1 MANRIKVAIASSIQV
16 LRQQGWSY
24 RKIAD
29 TLGVH
34 RETVARYVHLA
45 GQEPKPASKAPPGT
59 GSPDPPKP
67 AEPAPRLF
75 PGPESL
81 CEPYRQVILEK
92 LDQGLTAKRIWQDMV
107 SERGFAGEYWSVKR
121 FVSRL
126 GKATPLPFRRME
138 SAAGEEAQVDF
149 GLGAPVEQ
157 ASGHAK
163 RYPVL
168 RVVLSY
174 SRKGYS
180 EALPRQGTEEF
191 IRALENAFRHF
202 GGVPRTLVI
211 DNLKA
216 AVSRADWYDPE
227 LNPKVQDFC
236 RHYGCVMLPT
246 KPRTPRHKGKVEAGV
261 KYLSRNAL
269 AGKRFASLVQE
280 NEALQSWEAMVAD
293 LRIHGTTK
301 KQVKA
306 LFDQERPHLLELAA
320 LPFPCFREAQRTV
333 HRDAHVEVEKSYY
346 SVPPEYLGRTVWV
359 RWDARM
365 VRVFNERMEEVAV
378 HVRVQPGRFHTDPGH
393 IASEKISAVER
404 GAGYLLRRISLVGP
418 ETLRWAKTMMDV
430 RGIEGVRVL
439 AGLLSMTGKHRSED
453 LEGACAL
460 ALTHGAYHLRALR
473 RLMERPTEQTQFIE
487 THPLIRP
494 MDFYGRYV
502 RVSLRKEVEE
512 EDRNSEFNALVATS
526 GGDEGKGPATSRA
539 PSAVRPPA
547 AALGS
552 LSSGALSSAPAGETL
567 STPSYTVNPFERTL
581 P

>member
-24 RKIAD
+24 RRIAQA
-29 TLGVH
+29 LGVH

-45 GQEPKPASKAPPGT
+45 GEGSKPASNLSPGS

-67 AEPAPRLF
+67 AKPVPRHVS
-75 PGPESL
+75 GPESL
-81 CEPYRQVILEK
+81 CEPYRQIILEK
-92 LDQGLTAKRIWQDMV
+92 LDQGLTAKRIWQDLV
-107 SERGFAGEYWSVKR
+107 EERGFAGRYASVKR
-121 FVSRL
+121 FVHRL
-126 GKATPLPFRRME
+126 GKTLPLPFRRME
-138 SAAGEEAQVDF
+138 SAPGEEAQVDF

-157 ASGHAK
+157 SSGHAK

-191 IRALENAFRHF
+191 IRALENACRHF

-216 AVSRADWYDPE
+216 AVARADWYDPE

-236 RHYGCVMLPT
+236 RHYGCVMVPT
-246 KPRTPRHKGKVEAGV
+246 RPYTPRHKGKVEAGV

-269 AGKRFASLVQE
+269 AGKRFTSLSQE
-280 NEALQSWEAMVAD
+280 NEALQSWEASVAD

-301 KQVKA
+301 KQVKV
-306 LFDQERPHLLELAA
+306 LFEEERPHLLELPA

-333 HRDAHVEVEKSYY
+333 HRDAHVEVERAYY
-346 SVPPEYLGRTVWV
+346 SVPPEYLGRTVWA
-359 RWDARM
+359 RWDAKM
-365 VRVFNERMEEVAV
+365 VRVFNDRMEPVAV
-378 HVRVQPGRFHTDPGH
+378 HVRAEPGRFRTEASH

-404 GAGYLLRRISLVGP
+404 GAGYLLKRISLVGP
-418 ETLRWAKTMMDV
+418 ETLRWAKSMMDV

-439 AGLLSMTGKHRSED
+439 AGLLSLTGKHRSQD
-453 LEGACAL
+453 LERACAL
-460 ALTHGAYHLRALR
+460 ALTHGTYRLRALR
-473 RLMERPTEQTQFIE
+473 RLMEAPTQQIQFIE
-487 THPLIRP
+487 VHPLIRP
-494 MDFYGRYV
+494 MVFYGQHV

-512 EDRNSEFNALVATS
+512 EDRNSEFIALEAPS
-526 GGDEGKGPATSRA
+526 GGDEGKGPAVSRA
-539 PSAVRPPA
+539 PSAVRPPV

-552 LSSGALSSAPAGETL
+552 LSSGALSSGPAGETL
-567 STPSYTVNPFERTL
+567 PTPSLSVNPFERTL